1 MHGADEGKEG
11 TKMKGRQGGTRFD
24 CPKSKKKGQK
34 LKVCDAFFS
43 ELVRFWEE
51 RRAPSCSVQRDGH
64 SGAFK
69 TEKQIFLSKKSTQAP
84 HKQLNGLIKAQ

>member
-24 CPKSKKKGQK
+24 CPKSKRKSRK
-34 LKVCDAFFS
+34 LKVRDAFFS

-51 RRAPSCSVQRDGH
+51 RRAPLCSVQRGRH
-64 SGAFK
+64 SGAFT
-69 TEKQIFLSKKSTQAP
+69 TEKQAFLSKTSTQAP

>member
-24 CPKSKKKGQK
+24 CPKSKRKSRK
-34 LKVCDAFFS
+34 LKVRDAVFS
-43 ELVRFWEE
+43 ELVRLWEE
-51 RRAPSCSVQRDGH
+51 RRAPSCSVQQGGH
-64 SGAFK
+64 SGESK
-69 TEKQIFLSKKSTQAP
+69 PEKQFFLSKTSTQAP

>member
-1 MHGADEGKEG
+1 MHGADEGKEC
-11 TKMKGRQGGTRFD
+11 TKMKVRQGKTRFD
-24 CPKSKKKGQK
+24 CPKSKKKGRK
-34 LKVCDAFFS
+34 LKVRDAFFS

-51 RRAPSCSVQRDGH
+51 QRAPSCSVQRGGD

-69 TEKQIFLSKKSTQAP
+69 SQKQAFFSRPSTQAP

>member
-1 MHGADEGKEG
+1 MQGADEGKEG

-24 CPKSKKKGQK
+24 CPKSEKKSR
-34 LKVCDAFFS
+34 KVKVRDAFFS

-51 RRAPSCSVQRDGH
+51 RRAPSCAVQRGGH

-69 TEKQIFLSKKSTQAP
+69 TEKQTFLSKTSTQAS
-84 HKQLNGLIKAQ
+84 HKQLNGLIKEQ

>member
-11 TKMKGRQGGTRFD
+11 TKMKGRQGGTPFD
-24 CPKSKKKGQK
+24 CPKSKKKSRK
-34 LKVCDAFFS
+34 LKIRDAFFS
-43 ELVRFWEE
+43 ELVRFSEE
-51 RRAPSCSVQRDGH
+51 RRAPSCSVQRGGH

-69 TEKQIFLSKKSTQAP
+69 TEKQVFFSRPSTQAW

>member
-24 CPKSKKKGQK
+24 CPKSKKKSRK
-34 LKVCDAFFS
+34 LKVSDAFFS
-43 ELVRFWEE
+43 ELVRFLEK
-51 RRAPSCSVQRDGH
+51 RRASSCSVQRGRH

-69 TEKQIFLSKKSTQAP
+69 TEKQIVLSKTSAQAP
-84 HKQLNGLIKAQ
+84 HKQRNGLIKAQ